1 MNIEQLTYICEVAK
15 TGSFTKA
22 AQSTHI
28 TLSAISQSISS
39 LETELGVS
47 LFTRSRGS
55 GAVPTIEGQVIISK
69 ASEIIH
75 KINDLK
81 EEAKSYSD
89 ILSGELK
96 IATIPG
102 PMHLLVNIVSN
113 FKKDFPNVKIEL
125 LEKGPK
131 DIIEDIKKN
140 QIDIGFII
148 FHDDFAQKS
157 YELSVERLIEGKLV
171 VGVSKNSPLALEKA
185 ITPEQLQQQTM
196 VLYDDDYIRWVM
208 EQFVAKYGPVDIL
221 FTSNNTEAIQNAV
234 KEQLAVTVGL
244 DYSFKSSA
252 PYKKK
257 RMVTVPLEIPD
268 LESVYYGWVCREEKN
283 ASKLAKRFL
292 ERLKYEL

>member
-22 AQSTHI
+22 AQSSHI
-28 TLSAISQSISS
+28 SLSAISQSIAS
-39 LETELGVS
+39 LETELGIS

-55 GAVPTIEGQVIISK
+55 GAVPTVEGQVIIAK
-69 ASEIIH
+69 ANDIIH
-75 KINDLK
+75 RIHNLK
-81 EEAKSYSD
+81 EEAKSYSN

-113 FKKDFPNVKIEL
+113 FKKDYPNVKIEL

-131 DIIEDIKKN
+131 DIMNDIKN
-140 QIDIGFII
+140 NRIDIGFII
-148 FHDDFAQKS
+148 FHDNYIKES
-157 YELSVERLIEGKLV
+157 HELSVERLIEGKLV
-171 VGVSKNSPLALEKA
+171 VGVSKNSPLALEKT
-185 ITPEQLQQQTM
+185 ITPEQLQQETM
-196 VLYDDDYIRWVM
+196 ALYDDDYIRWVM
-208 EQFVAKYGPVDIL
+208 ARFVERYGPVDIL

-244 DYSFKSSA
+244 DYSFRNSERS
-252 PYKKK
+252 
-257 RMVTVPLEIPD
+257 MVTIPLEIPN
-268 LESVYYGWVCREEKN
+268 LESVYYGWVRRQEKN
-283 ASKLAKRFL
+283 APKLAKRFL